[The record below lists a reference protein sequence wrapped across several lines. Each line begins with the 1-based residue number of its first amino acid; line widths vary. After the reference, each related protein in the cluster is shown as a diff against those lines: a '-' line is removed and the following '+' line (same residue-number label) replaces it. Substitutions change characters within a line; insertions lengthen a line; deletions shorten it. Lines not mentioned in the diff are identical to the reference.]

1 MNRNLWVLILAFC
14 LSIPLAHAAEHQG
27 GQIPDAIVAKVDPS
41 VVAIKH
47 EKAGGSGFIVS
58 EDGYILSNGHVV
70 RGSDEEDPT
79 KPADSITVILSD
91 ERKFSAQVI
100 GFSTDP
106 DVALL
111 KIEVDEPLQ
120 PVEFADSTQ
129 AQIGQPCF
137 AVGTPLGL
145 KRTFTSGIL
154 SSVDRSTFGTFT
166 TVLQTDAAIN
176 PGNSGG
182 ALFDQEGRV
191 LGINTYSSH
200 GYNNLGFTIP
210 IHVAQVLMEHFQK
223 HGRFVRSDLP
233 VANLSELY
241 DELAMAFGVQ
251 QGVLI
256 SYVMPGS
263 PAWEAGLRDGDLLAA
278 VDGQPVRA
286 RTRAQLLD
294 LNWEL
299 TTRPPGDPIEL
310 LILRGAPGKTK
321 RIIIQTHLAE
331 SERLPKYGW
340 QAGELPEH
348 RYQCLGF
355 GYQQLTQM
363 QRLIRRCSDVEGVLI
378 THIAKVGPIKKG
390 DLKENDIITHV
401 GGVPTPDISTFQS
414 ELEKHLATQEKAIEL
429 QLVRRKVNKPVALA
443 PYYDLKGLTIALV
456 SPDGG
461 SEHLPLLRRE
471 LIADGAEV
479 LLITPSG
486 GEVPLGEG
494 RTVQADAEWDEV
506 DPEAVDILLV
516 TGDAEDQTFWNDDP
530 VLDLARV
537 VHEQEGILA
546 GVGSASLALVVGIPD
561 LSDTKMT
568 LPKEYSAVAIE
579 KGANYTGAEV
589 ETDGQLV
596 TSTGYD
602 RKTVR
607 SFLQSLRRMG
617 RNQK

>member
-1 MNRNLWVLILAFC
+1 MSRQIFIWIVALGLLI
-14 LSIPLAHAAEHQG
+14 SSAHAGENTG

-47 EKAGGSGFIVS
+47 ERAVGSGFIVS

-79 KPADSITVILSD
+79 KPADSITVILSN
-91 ERKFSAQVI
+91 ERKFPAQVI

-111 KIEVDEPLQ
+111 KIDVDEPLQ

-182 ALFDQEGRV
+182 ALFDQHGRV

-210 IHVAQVLMEHFQK
+210 IHVARVLMDHFQK
-223 HGRFVRSDLP
+223 YGRFVRSDIP
-233 VANLSELY
+233 IFIMSELY
-241 DELAMAFGVQ
+241 DELAAALGVEE
-251 QGVLI
+251 GVLI
-256 SYVMPGS
+256 SFILPDS
-263 PAWEAGLRDGDLLAA
+263 PAWEAGLRDGDILVAI
-278 VDGQPVRA
+278 DGAPVHA
-286 RTRAQLLD
+286 RTRARLLG
-294 LNWEL
+294 LNWDL
-299 TTRPPGDPIEL
+299 TIRPPGDPL
-310 LILRGAPGKTK
+310 QLTVLRGAPGETE
-321 RIIIQTHLAE
+321 RIVIDT
-331 SERLPKYGW
+331 RLVASDPLPRYGF
-340 QAGELPEH
+340 QIGELPQH
-348 RYQCLGF
+348 RYQFLGF
-355 GYQQLTQM
+355 GIQELTPLQQ
-363 QRLIRRCSDVEGVLI
+363 LIRRCSDTNGVLI
-378 THIAKVGPIKKG
+378 TRIDRVGPAKK
-390 DLKENDIITHV
+390 DELRENDVITQV
-401 GGVPTPDISTFQS
+401 GGVPTPDVASFQA
-414 ELEKHLATQEKAIEL
+414 EMEKQLGAQVKAVEL
-429 QLVRRKVNKPVALA
+429 QIARRKVVMPVALA
-443 PYYDLKGLTIALV
+443 PYYDLKGLTVALI

-461 SEHLPLLRRE
+461 SEYLPLLRRE
-471 LIADGAEV
+471 LISDGAQIRIV
-479 LLITPSG
+479 TPTG

-494 RTVQADAEWDEV
+494 RSVPADTTLDEITAEDI
-506 DPEAVDILLV
+506 DILLV
-516 TGDAEDQTFWNDDP
+516 AGDAEHQTFWINKQ
-530 VLDLARV
+530 LLALAKA

-546 GVGSASLALVVGIPD
+546 GVGSASLALVARNPA

-568 LPKEYSAVAIE
+568 LPKEFSAVAIQL
-579 KGANYTGAEV
+579 GANYTGAKV

-596 TSTGYD
+596 TTTGFD

-607 SFLQSLRRMG
+607 SFLNALRRTA

>member
-1 MNRNLWVLILAFC
+1 MKRTGLVLNLMLC
-14 LSIPLAHAAEHQG
+14 LCIPLSDAAENQG

-47 EKAGGSGFIVS
+47 EKSGGSGFIIS

-79 KPADSITVILSD
+79 QPAESITVILSD
-91 ERKFSAQVI
+91 ERKFPAQVI

-111 KIEVDEPLQ
+111 KIEVEAPLQ

-154 SSVDRSTFGTFT
+154 SSVDRATFGTFT

-191 LGINTYSSH
+191 LGVNTYSSH

-210 IHVAQVLMEHFQK
+210 IHVALVLKDHFLE

-233 VANLSELY
+233 VLNLDELY
-241 DELAMAFGVQ
+241 DELALAFGVQ

-263 PAWEAGLRDGDLLAA
+263 YVWEAGLRDGDLLAA
-278 VDGQPVRA
+278 IDGQPVRA
-286 RTRAQLLD
+286 RTHAQLLD
-294 LNWEL
+294 LIWQL

-310 LILRGAPGKTK
+310 LILRGAPDQTRR
-321 RIIIQTHLAE
+321 RIIRTHLVE
-331 SERLPKYGW
+331 SEPLPQVGW
-340 QAGELPEH
+340 QAGELQEH
-348 RYQCLGF
+348 RYQFLGF
-355 GYQQLTQM
+355 GYQQLTQI
-363 QRLIRRCSDVEGVLI
+363 QRLLRRCTDAEGVLI

-401 GGVPTPDISTFQS
+401 DGVATPDVITFQT
-414 ELEKHLATQEKAIEL
+414 ELETHLAAQEKAIEL

-443 PYYDLKGLTIALV
+443 PYYDLKGLTVALV
-456 SPDGG
+456 SPDEG

-471 LIADGAEV
+471 LIADGADV
-479 LLITPSG
+479 QMVTPTG

-494 RTVQADAEWDEV
+494 RTVQADAALDAV
-506 DPEAVDILLV
+506 DAAEVDILLL
-516 TGDAEDQTFWNDDP
+516 TGDAEDQTFWTDEA
-530 VLDLARV
+530 VLELAQA
-537 VHEQEGILA
+537 VHEQEGMLA
-546 GVGSASLALVVGIPD
+546 GVGSASLALVVAVPE

-568 LPKEYSAVAIE
+568 LPKEFSAVAIE
-579 KGANYTGAEV
+579 KGAHYTGAEV
-589 ETDGQLV
+589 ETDGLLV
-596 TSTGYD
+596 TTTGFD

-607 SFLQSLRRMG
+607 SFLNAFRRMA

>member
-1 MNRNLWVLILAFC
+1 MKCNGLILLL
-14 LSIPLAHAAEHQG
+14 LSSLCISLSHAAENQG
-27 GQIPDAIVAKVDPS
+27 GQISDAIVAKVDPS

-47 EKAGGSGFIVS
+47 EKSGGSGFIIS

-70 RGSDEEDPT
+70 RGSDKEDPT
-79 KPADSITVILSD
+79 QPAEAITVILSD
-91 ERKFSAQVI
+91 ERKFPAQVI

-111 KIEVDEPLQ
+111 KIDVDTPLQ

-210 IHVAQVLMEHFQK
+210 IHVALVLKDHFLE

-233 VANLSELY
+233 VVNMSELY
-241 DELAMAFGVQ
+241 DELAIAFGVQ

-256 SYVMPGS
+256 SYVMPES
-263 PAWEAGLRDGDLLAA
+263 HAWKAGLRSGDLLAA

-286 RTRAQLLD
+286 RTRAHLLD

-299 TTRPPGDPIEL
+299 TLRPPGDPIQL
-310 LILRGAPGKTK
+310 TVLRGAPDQTQ
-321 RIIIQTHLAE
+321 RIVIDTHLVE
-331 SERLPKYGW
+331 SEPLPQYGW
-340 QAGELPEH
+340 QAGELQEH
-348 RYQCLGF
+348 RYQFLGF
-355 GYQQLTQM
+355 GYQQLTQI
-363 QRLIRRCSDVEGVLI
+363 QRLLRRCTDAEGILI
-378 THIAKVGPIKKG
+378 THIAKMGPIKKG

-401 GGVPTPDISTFQS
+401 GGVPTPDVATFQA
-414 ELEKHLATQEKAIEL
+414 ELEKHLAAQEKAIEL

-443 PYYDLKGLTIALV
+443 PYYDLKGLTVVLV

-479 LLITPSG
+479 QVVTPSG
-486 GEVPLGEG
+486 GEVALGEG
-494 RTVQADAEWDEV
+494 RTVQVDAKLDAVDAEG
-506 DPEAVDILLV
+506 VDILLL
-516 TGDAEDQTFWNDDP
+516 TGDAKDQTFWTDDK
-530 VLDLARV
+530 VLELAQA
-537 VHEQEGILA
+537 VHEQEGLLA
-546 GVGSASLALVVGIPD
+546 GVGSASLALVAGNPD
-561 LSDTKMT
+561 LAETKMT

-596 TSTGYD
+596 TTTGFD

-607 SFLQSLRRMG
+607 SFLKVLRRSA

>member
-1 MNRNLWVLILAFC
+1 MSRTTTLLILV
-14 LSIPLAHAAEHQG
+14 LALCTSLTQAAENIG
-27 GQIPDAIVAKVDPS
+27 GQISDAIVAKVDPS

-47 EKAGGSGFIVS
+47 EKAGGSGFILT

-79 KPADSITVILSD
+79 QPADSITVILSD
-91 ERKFSAQVI
+91 ERKFPARVI

-111 KIEVDEPLQ
+111 KIEAGTPLQ
-120 PVEFADSTQ
+120 PVELADSTQ

-154 SSVDRSTFGTFT
+154 SSVDRATFGTFT

-191 LGINTYSSH
+191 LGVNTYSSH

-210 IHVAQVLMEHFQK
+210 IHVAMVLKDHFLK

-233 VANLSELY
+233 IANLSELY
-241 DELAMAFGVQ
+241 DELALAFGVQ

-263 PAWEAGLRDGDLLAA
+263 FAWEAGLRDGDILAA
-278 VDGQPVRA
+278 VDGIPVRA

-294 LNWEL
+294 LNWAL
-299 TTRPPGDPIEL
+299 TIRPPGDPIQ
-310 LILRGAPGKTK
+310 LIVLRGAPDKTK
-321 RIIIQTHLAE
+321 RIVIDTHLVE
-331 SERLPKYGW
+331 TEPLPQVGW
-340 QAGELPEH
+340 QAGELLQY
-348 RYQCLGF
+348 RYECLGF
-355 GYQQLTQM
+355 GYQQLTDLS
-363 QRLIRRCSDVEGVLI
+363 RLLRGCSAAEGVLI
-378 THIAKVGPIKKG
+378 THIAKIGPIKKG

-401 GGVPTPDISTFQS
+401 GGVPVSDIASFQT
-414 ELEKHLATQEKAIEL
+414 ELEKHLAAQEKAVEL
-429 QLVRRKVNKPVALA
+429 QLVRGRVNKPIALA
-443 PYYDLKGLTIALV
+443 PYYDLKGLTVLLV

-461 SEHLPLLRRE
+461 SKHLPLLRRE

-479 LLITPSG
+479 RVVTPSG
-486 GEVPLGEG
+486 GEVPLDEG
-494 RTVQADAEWDEV
+494 RTISADAALDET
-506 DPEAVDILLV
+506 DAEGVDILLV
-516 TGDAEDQTFWNDDP
+516 TGDSQDQSFWKDEN
-530 VLDLARV
+530 VQDLAQAV
-537 VHEQEGILA
+537 YDQDGILA
-546 GVGSASLALVVGIPD
+546 GVGSASLALVAGNPD
-561 LSDTKMT
+561 LADTKMT
-568 LPKEYSAVAIE
+568 LPKEFSAVAIE
-579 KGANYTGAEV
+579 QGANYTGAEV
-589 ETDGQLV
+589 ETDGRVV
-596 TSTGYD
+596 TTTGFN

-607 SFLQSLRRMG
+607 SFLKSLRRMG